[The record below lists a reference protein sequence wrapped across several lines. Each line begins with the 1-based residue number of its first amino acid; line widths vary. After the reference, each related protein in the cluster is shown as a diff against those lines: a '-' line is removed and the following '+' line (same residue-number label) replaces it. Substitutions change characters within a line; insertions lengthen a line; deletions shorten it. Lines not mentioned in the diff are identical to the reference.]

1 MWMKTGLAILAG
13 YLIGSIPFSYILPR
27 WLKGIDIRKS
37 GTKNVGAANVYICCG
52 ILPSLMA
59 GVLDV
64 GKGVAAVMIAKGIA
78 KGLAHYEAV
87 WVMAGLAAIIGHIR
101 PVFLGFDGGK
111 GIATT
116 CGVLVS
122 LVPKET
128 LIAAII
134 WIGVAAISRYSTVA
148 GLVAG
153 PAIPLLVWYLSRS
166 AFLVI
171 STSVM
176 VLLVGLMTISS
187 YKALFAGTALRI
199 GQGELRQKKNS

>member
-1 MWMKTGLAILAG
+1 MKTGLAILAG

-27 WLKGIDIRKS
+27 WLKGIDIRKT
-37 GTKNVGAANVYICCG
+37 GTKNVGGANVLICCG
-52 ILPSLMA
+52 ILPGLMA
-59 GVLDV
+59 TALDI
-64 GKGVAAVMIAKGIA
+64 GKGAAAIMIAKGLI
-78 KGLAHYEAV
+78 HHEAV
-87 WVMAGLAAIIGHIR
+87 WVMAGLAAVIGHIR
-101 PVFLGFDGGK
+101 PIFLGFGGGK
-111 GIATT
+111 GVATT

-122 LVPKET
+122 LVPKEA

-134 WIGVAAISRYSTVA
+134 WIVVAAISRYSTVA

-153 PAIPLLVWYLSRS
+153 PAIPLLVWYFSRS

-171 STSVM
+171 STAIM

-199 GQGELRQKKNS
+199 GQSELRQKKNL

>member
-1 MWMKTGLAILAG
+1 MWIKTGLAILTG

-78 KGLAHYEAV
+78 NGLAHYEAV
-87 WVMAGLAAIIGHIR
+87 LVMAGLAAIIGHIR
-101 PVFLGFDGGK
+101 PVFLGFVGGK

-116 CGVLVS
+116 CGVLVN
-122 LVPKET
+122 LVPKEIF
-128 LIAAII
+128 IAAII
-134 WIGVAAISRYSTVA
+134 WIGVAAISRYATVA

-153 PAIPLLVWYLSRS
+153 TAVPLLVWYFSRS
-166 AFLVI
+166 TFLVI
-171 STSVM
+171 STAIM
-176 VLLVGLMTISS
+176 VLLIGLMTISS

-199 GQGELRQKKNS
+199 GQGELRQKKSS